1 MKIILIFTYL
11 HHHLELEELSYS
23 LSLYEIESLPF
34 REEEMEN
41 ALNMPLNKFYIMFI
55 YENKVQISKVQ
66 NIQIMCRL
74 QDAGEKT
81 YVRDKE
87 QIKFGLQRFLES

>member
-11 HHHLELEELSYS
+11 HHHLELEVLSYS

-55 YENKVQISKVQ
+55 YENKV
-66 NIQIMCRL
+66 
-74 QDAGEKT
+74 
-81 YVRDKE
+81 
-87 QIKFGLQRFLES
+87 